1 MSKGK
6 HALLAELG
14 SRIRAL
20 RKAKKWTQTD
30 MAVHLDVNRGHI
42 SDVES
47 GKREVGLITLVDP
60 EKVTFRQ
67 VEAEYRGLAGLSG

>member
-47 GKREVGLITLVDP
+47 GKREVGLITL
-60 EKVTFRQ
+60 Q
-67 VEAEYRGLAGLSG
+67 IIARGLGTTMAQLLRDL